1 MLRDDFRHGWWC
13 HQGLYQAKS
22 ETSVGYKKWF
32 HRRTIDN
39 QRPAPSVIIPQCLRR
54 MPVANNSKGPTSTP
68 SKEQKALQKA
78 MMEKHA
84 KKLVTMNE
92 TALQFYLKQLCPDMN
107 PRTRRDTFLPFK
119 NTVKV
124 VLEQHI
130 VILHS
135 SSWSTILYC
144 PTRSRVTSTKDLLLS
159 SVPTWTA
166 MLGIWYLLSSESM
179 ASVYSNDPTQCLCHA
194 SWPYSSTTTT
204 I

>member
-1 MLRDDFRHGWWC
+1 
-13 HQGLYQAKS
+13 
-22 ETSVGYKKWF
+22 
-32 HRRTIDN
+32 
-39 QRPAPSVIIPQCLRR
+39 

-78 MMEKHA
+78 MEKHA

-92 TALQFYLKQLCPDMN
+92 TALQFYLKQLCPDTN

-135 SSWSTILYC
+135 SS
-144 PTRSRVTSTKDLLLS
+144 
-159 SVPTWTA
+159 
-166 MLGIWYLLSSESM
+166 
-179 ASVYSNDPTQCLCHA
+179 
-194 SWPYSSTTTT
+194 
-204 I
+204 